1 MNLLF
6 KRLTVF
12 TLLTS
17 LALSLCSCGGSGLKC
32 NFSSADIS
40 ALEDEHLVL
49 AGFAARQGLSDGI
62 HIPLKTNCLVVSD
75 GKQKVCIIS
84 SDLMEISPALAD
96 EIRDSISVRSG
107 LDRERILLHCIHTH
121 SAPRLGGVSVEP
133 GGPNRAYKLRTVKAI
148 VDNAVGTITDDAAFK
163 PFRMEVAKGSA
174 PINYNRC
181 EDGTGPVDSDL
192 YAVKIISGKK
202 PVCAFYNIACHP
214 VCMGPKSLLLSSDYS
229 GVARGL
235 VEDAWGCEV
244 FQLTGAAGNMDPKGG
259 CLLVGHA
266 EEIGTELADCL
277 KALEFTKVKPEGVLK
292 FDTGMA
298 QLPYLID
305 EVTPAAVR
313 AHADSIAVAFKTE
326 FPRFAE
332 DVRGWE
338 AEILSRFD
346 KGPVPNKLDFN
357 MAALNLDGIVFFFSQ
372 GEPFC
377 EYQTELRAKHPG
389 SVIFFSGYT
398 NGQNSYLPS
407 AHAYEYRKGYEYE
420 IEQMHV
426 YIKAPY
432 PLSPKMPAAYSD
444 AVEKTIQKVL

>member
-1 MNLLF
+1 MTRLYILLC
-6 KRLTVF
+6 TA
-12 TLLTS
+12 
-17 LALSLCSCGGSGLKC
+17 LALCLCSCGGPKLKC

-40 ALEDEHLVL
+40 ALENEHLAL

-62 HIPLKTNCLVVSD
+62 HIPLKTNCLVVTD

-84 SDLMEISPALAD
+84 NDLMEISPDLAS
-96 EIRDSISVRSG
+96 EIRDSISIRSG
-107 LDRERILLHCIHTH
+107 LDKEHILMHNIHTH
-121 SAPRLGGVSVEP
+121 SAPRMGGAWVEP
-133 GGPNRAYKLRTVKAI
+133 GAPNRAYKARAMASI
-148 VDNAVGTITDDAAFK
+148 IDNAVATITDDKAFV
-163 PFRMEVAKGSA
+163 PFHFEIAKGTA

-181 EDGTGPVDSDL
+181 EPETGPVDPDL
-192 YAVKIISGKK
+192 YAAKLISRGK

-214 VCMGPKSLLLSSDYS
+214 VCMGHKSLLLSSDYS

-235 VEDAWGCEV
+235 IQNEWGCEV
-244 FQLTGAAGNMDPKGG
+244 FQFTGAAGNMDPKGG
-259 CLLVGHA
+259 CQLVGHA

-277 KALEFTKVKPEGVLK
+277 KALEFKKVKPKGLLK
-292 FDTGMA
+292 FDTGLA

-305 EVTPAAVR
+305 EITPAAVR
-313 AHADSIAVAFKTE
+313 AHADSIAVAYKTE

-346 KGPVPNKLDFN
+346 KGPVANKLDFH
-357 MAALNLDGIVFFFSQ
+357 MEALNLDGVIFFFTQ

-377 EYQTELRAKHPG
+377 EYQMTERAIHPDRT
-389 SVIFFSGYT
+389 IFFAGYT

-432 PLSPKMPAAYSD
+432 PLSPEMPYTYGEAID
-444 AVEKTIQKVL
+444 ETIKKVL